1 MSFYLSWWSRWRGT
15 HRGRCC
21 RPVCWSD
28 RWFCLEWWWM
38 RFQTSAHISKIMSM
52 CISLMIRKRYLSIFW
67 SPLLGIDT
75 YKVDCSFG
83 QFHYNSCSIWY
94 LHHFQVNE
102 TVLINHIRPW
112 ELCQHYFSDCR
123 SSIQMSSELQT
134 WTRTWIWHGFR
145 CNLHKH
151 ILEMLPWK
159 QPELRR
165 KCNF

>member
-52 CISLMIRKRYLSIFW
+52 CISLMIHKRYLSIFW

-123 SSIQMSSELQT
+123 STLAYRWAQSYKHEPEHESDMDLDVTYINTFWKCYLES
-134 WTRTWIWHGFR
+134 
-145 CNLHKH
+145 NL
-151 ILEMLPWK
+151 
-159 QPELRR
+159 
-165 KCNF
+165 N